1 MGSVNRSSALDS
13 RKKNR
18 NKTIKTIVQAS
29 ILLLVAYALFHAL
42 VDVEQYNEPNKA
54 EWTSDRGFIA
64 VSYFGVSRSGAP
76 KLIAKKQLD
85 KQLKALKDQGY
96 VAVSQ
101 QDVLDYYEKGA
112 KLPDKALFLSFEDG
126 RNDSALFAQPLLE
139 KNNFKAT
146 FLSYANKMG
155 NSDRKFLQPGDMLK
169 MTKNGYWELGSNGY
183 RLSYINIFDS
193 EGRFVGMKDENE
205 LRNKMKIDYYNHYLM
220 DFLRDENMIPTED
233 RSEMEKRISTDYD
246 LMEQIY
252 EDRLGFV
259 PNVYMIMHANALN
272 QGMNRLVSD
281 ANNENIR
288 RLFKMHFNRD
298 GFALNG
304 TKDNVYDL
312 TRVQP
317 QPYWYTNHL
326 LMKIGDDTE
335 ETMAFLAGDK
345 KRAANWTVES
355 GAAEFIDDRIALT
368 SRPAGEGMLVLN
380 NSESYRDIELSAK
393 LSGNV
398 VGKQSLY
405 ARYDARSGAYVRV
418 SLDENEM
425 TIEQRKPGQPA
436 EKLLQSRLNDF
447 EWNEKDL
454 ALNKATI
461 YSQEQTSRRDLTE
474 ESQYPVNVANSREIR
489 LTIQGDVLKVSVDGE
504 DAKYEAKIDSS
515 IATGSV
521 ALGAEPNPKNKR
533 DDVYDGVFDV
543 VQVRTAESDGSA
555 GEVLYKNGF
564 SGVRKWIVESRRTF
578 DSAIDWM
585 IETF

>member
-335 ETMAFLAGDK
+335 ETMAFLPGIRRGRRTGRS
-345 KRAANWTVES
+345 RAA
-355 GAAEFIDDRIALT
+355 R
-368 SRPAGEGMLVLN
+368 
-380 NSESYRDIELSAK
+380 
-393 LSGNV
+393 
-398 VGKQSLY
+398 
-405 ARYDARSGAYVRV
+405 RS
-418 SLDENEM
+418 
-425 TIEQRKPGQPA
+425 
-436 EKLLQSRLNDF
+436 
-447 EWNEKDL
+447 
-454 ALNKATI
+454 
-461 YSQEQTSRRDLTE
+461 
-474 ESQYPVNVANSREIR
+474 
-489 LTIQGDVLKVSVDGE
+489 
-504 DAKYEAKIDSS
+504 SS
-515 IATGSV
+515 T
-521 ALGAEPNPKNKR
+521 
-533 DDVYDGVFDV
+533 
-543 VQVRTAESDGSA
+543 TASP
-555 GEVLYKNGF
+555 
-564 SGVRKWIVESRRTF
+564 
-578 DSAIDWM
+578 
-585 IETF
+585 